1 MSVHKVIQSPKAIT
15 EQDCLDFVQG
25 ITQEF
30 RGNPSISEWFIRL
43 EMRNAKHDK
52 FYHVGADARG
62 YYIKYGRI
70 GTSGRR
76 IDDRHHA
83 RSVAYKLW
91 EKMAK
96 GYQQTTYL
104 QGAPAFPEV
113 AGGKPLNPVD
123 LRPFN
128 DGNEHFVDLTL
139 VSPMFKL
146 VDKLVFENGRFKAF
160 NMEGAY
166 IMTVPTPVIEQ
177 YVTGGAA

>member
-1 MSVHKVIQSPKAIT
+1 MLSSEVSH
-15 EQDCLDFVQG
+15 
-25 ITQEF
+25 EF
-30 RGNPSISEWFIRL
+30 MGNLNISEWFIRL

-52 FYHVGADARG
+52 FYHVGADAQG
-62 YYIKYGRI
+62 YYVKYGRI

-76 IDDRHHA
+76 VENHNINTV
-83 RSVAYKLW
+83 SYKLF

-96 GYQQTTYL
+96 GYQQTTRL
-104 QGAPAFPEV
+104 NGVPAFPEV
-113 AGGKPLNPVD
+113 REGMSFSPVD

-146 VDKLVFENGRFKAF
+146 VDKLVFENGRFRAF

>member
-15 EQDCLDFVQG
+15 EHDCHALVRG
-25 ITQEF
+25 VTHEF
-30 RGNPSISEWFIRL
+30 MGNPNISEWFIRL
-43 EMRNAKHDK
+43 EMRTAKHDK
-52 FYHVGADARG
+52 FYHVGADAQG
-62 YYIKYGRI
+62 YYVKYGRI
-70 GTSGRR
+70 GSAGRR
-76 IDDRHHA
+76 IDNHHA
-83 RSVAYKLW
+83 RSVAYKLF

-96 GYQQTTYL
+96 GYQQTTWL
-104 QGAPAFPEV
+104 NGVPAFPEV
-113 AGGKPLNPVD
+113 REGKSLNPVD